1 MRRQALAQK
10 AREQGFT
17 VETGEEGKLTIK
29 GKRKSVTIWPNGK
42 ATRNDIDYTL
52 VKYMSIKEAADYLL
66 N

>member
-1 MRRQALAQK
+1 MRRKTLTQK

-17 VETGEEGKLTIK
+17 VEIGEEGKLTIK
-29 GKRKSVTIWPNGK
+29 GKRKSITIWPNGK

-52 VKYMSIKEAADYLL
+52 VKYMTIKETAEYLF